1 VRHVEAPAIDLC
13 QLTAGPHRGP
23 PFFDH
28 ADRIIAAMH
37 SRNASPRDH
46 APSRDGAASAAPAAA
61 HAADQPRI
69 LRIGTP
75 ADSHASEPR
84 WVSPRGIIDSIVAE
98 VRDRHDRREHRLPA
112 PRIEIDVPAGHAV
125 HADPAALRSIFEI
138 LLDNAF
144 DAASQAA
151 IARGV
156 PPVREVVVT
165 SVDSID
171 AIEIEVADSGPA
183 VDAGARLFVPDGGT
197 TPDGSGRGP
206 AFAKALI
213 ERLGGTLHAI
223 NCPEGGTAYTLRLPH
238 RRARRAAA

>member
-23 PFFDH
+23 AFFDH
-28 ADRIIAAMH
+28 ADRIIAAMNA
-37 SRNASPRDH
+37 RNSSPRDH
-46 APSRDGAASAAPAAA
+46 APSRDGAAPAAPAAGD
-61 HAADQPRI
+61 AADQPHI

-75 ADSHASEPR
+75 ADSPASEPR
-84 WVSPRGIIDSIVAE
+84 WVSPRGMIESIVAE

-125 HADPAALRSIFEI
+125 HADPAVLRRIFEI
-138 LLDNAF
+138 LLGNAV
-144 DAASQAA
+144 DAAAQAA
-151 IARGV
+151 IPRGV

-171 AIEIEVADSGPA
+171 AIEIEVADSGPGPA
-183 VDAGARLFVPDGGT
+183 VAAGVRLFGLV
-197 TPDGSGRGP
+197 
-206 AFAKALI
+206 